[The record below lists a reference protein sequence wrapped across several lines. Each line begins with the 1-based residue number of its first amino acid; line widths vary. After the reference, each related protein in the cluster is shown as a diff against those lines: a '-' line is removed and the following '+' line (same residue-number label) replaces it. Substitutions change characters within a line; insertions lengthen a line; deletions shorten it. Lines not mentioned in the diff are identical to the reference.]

1 MATRPESDEARS
13 DDGDSCR
20 REPPPVS
27 DEVTTPSPG
36 LRRPAVPVGTAERPP
51 ESGGLSDRHLNGTIV
66 CVVDDPAGA
75 DAAIGV
81 ARRLAD
87 QFRARV
93 LLVSVTDR
101 VDAIGNGERDETD
114 EEQRVAAGDPA
125 EEVARIAAE
134 EAADVIVVGARR
146 GLRAETLRSLLAA
159 DLAAT
164 ASCPVVVAPPRSRG
178 ANGASRHRA
187 PGAD

>member
-1 MATRPESDEARS
+1 
-13 DDGDSCR
+13 
-20 REPPPVS
+20 VS

-36 LRRPAVPVGTAERPP
+36 LRRPAVPVGTAAGMREGRIAL
-51 ESGGLSDRHLNGTIV
+51 GRRLNGTIV
-66 CVVDDPAGA
+66 CVVDTPAEGE
-75 DAAIGV
+75 AAIEV

-87 QFRARV
+87 QFGARM
-93 LLVSVTDR
+93 LLVSVTGRLGGKDT
-101 VDAIGNGERDETD
+101 VEREETD

-164 ASCPVVVAPPRSRG
+164 ASCPVVVAPPRSRTTN
-178 ANGASRHRA
+178 AASTHPA
-187 PGAD
+187 PGTH